1 MKTAKAFSAIG
12 CFLIGL
18 TLLVSIIDWQC
29 FLPSFYQE
37 EYQKNQT
44 AAEIG
49 MSQEDL
55 DTATNVLLDYLRDR
69 RQDIVVTAVVNGSTQ
84 EVYNDRETR
93 HMVDVKVLYQRAI
106 MLRNAA
112 LAAGALM
119 LALVILRHRKDWRY
133 YLRFGYR
140 TGMSVLLVLIAAIAV
155 YASADF
161 YSFWYKFHELLFTND
176 LWLLDPN
183 TSIMI
188 NMVPGSFF
196 SDLVMRIILW
206 FTIISVGFGI
216 ALFWPFL
223 PGKRKAA

>member
-1 MKTAKAFSAIG
+1 MKIAKAFSAIG
-12 CFLIGL
+12 CFLLGL

-44 AAEIG
+44 AELIG

-55 DTATNVLLDYLRDR
+55 DKATNALLDYLRDK
-69 RQDIVVTAVVNGSTQ
+69 RQDIVVTAVVNGSSQ

-93 HMVDVKVLYQRAI
+93 HMVDVKALYQRAI
-106 MLRNAA
+106 LLRNLA
-112 LAAGALM
+112 LAAGAVM
-119 LALVILRHRKDWRY
+119 IAAVIYLHRKDWHY

-155 YASADF
+155 YASSDF
-161 YSFWYKFHELLFTND
+161 YAFWYHFHELLFTND

-206 FTIISVGFGI
+206 FTAISVGFGI
-216 ALFWPFL
+216 VLFWPFL
-223 PGKRKAA
+223 PGKKEA